1 MDKITNIDYR
11 VLCYMKK
18 LNSCFIDEIASKF
31 GQAGLASIDNLDDL
45 VYICMPYVSG
55 LTDVIEG
62 ESGKTSSQMVSN
74 CMMLTQEGEKAI
86 LDYKQ
91 QLKSQRYDIIIKVLP
106 IIISFI
112 ALLTS
117 ICVAIYK

>member
-1 MDKITNIDYR
+1 
-11 VLCYMKK
+11 
-18 LNSCFIDEIASKF
+18 
-31 GQAGLASIDNLDDL
+31 
-45 VYICMPYVSG
+45 MPYVSG
-55 LTDVIEG
+55 LTDVIEC

>member
-1 MDKITNIDYR
+1 
-11 VLCYMKK
+11 
-18 LNSCFIDEIASKF
+18 
-31 GQAGLASIDNLDDL
+31 
-45 VYICMPYVSG
+45 
-55 LTDVIEG
+55 
-62 ESGKTSSQMVSN
+62 
-74 CMMLTQEGEKAI
+74 MMLTQEGEKAI

>member
-45 VYICMPYVSG
+45 GYICMPYVSG

-62 ESGKTSSQMVSN
+62 ESGKTSSQMVNPSSFPSVK
-74 CMMLTQEGEKAI
+74 CQFSHL
-86 LDYKQ
+86 
-91 QLKSQRYDIIIKVLP
+91 SQRYDIIIKVLP